1 MYTMPSTSIDYLTF
15 FHKAKENTIEALPT
29 PEVVHRLE
37 ALIVRFQ
44 IFDFQM
50 QSFVP
55 LFGVAI
61 IFSQQFQDRNL
72 GLSINDVSKGPSIN
86 NVSNF

>member
-1 MYTMPSTSIDYLTF
+1 MIFLNMNRNYESR
-15 FHKAKENTIEALPT
+15 
-29 PEVVHRLE
+29 VE

-44 IFDFQM
+44 VFDFQM

-61 IFSQQFQDRNL
+61 IFPQQFQGRNL
-72 GLSINDVSKGPSIN
+72 GPSINDVGHCIGRRGGVKNWSKLPKDSTKKLPILGRRCQ
-86 NVSNF
+86 

>member
-1 MYTMPSTSIDYLTF
+1 MIFLNMNRNYESR
-15 FHKAKENTIEALPT
+15 
-29 PEVVHRLE
+29 VE

-44 IFDFQM
+44 VFDFQM

-61 IFSQQFQDRNL
+61 IFSTT
-72 GLSINDVSKGPSIN
+72 VSGSKFGAVDKRRWPLVGGEESKIGQN
-86 NVSNF
+86 CQRIVLKNCRYWGEGVKNC